1 MTYGRVDAEVYEMID
16 RRNQRLTAE
25 LQRME
30 EKVREVKAL
39 EEIWH
44 RLKFVVLESNPSG
57 YFRIRSMFNNHRLGA
72 VSYPMLKQNVFRI
85 FYDSLAGEVSDDNMI
100 NLLTHIWGY
109 LKKHVVESERDEAL
123 DLIGELSKG
132 NLDVTK
138 RLFDLFAD
146 LHARHGKRNLM
157 DPLLEG
163 IV

>member
-1 MTYGRVDAEVYEMID
+1 MIG

-25 LQRME
+25 LQLME
-30 EKVREVKAL
+30 EKVREVTAL

-44 RLKFVVLESNPSG
+44 RLKFVVLEGNPSG
-57 YFRIRSMFNNHRLGA
+57 YFRIRTMFNNHRLGA

-85 FYDSLAGEVSDDNMI
+85 FYDSLAGEVSGDNMI

-109 LKKHVVESERDEAL
+109 LKKHVAESERDEAL
-123 DLIGELSKG
+123 ALIGELSKG
-132 NLDVTK
+132 NLDVAK
-138 RLFDLFAD
+138 PLFDLFGE

-157 DPLLEG
+157 DPPLEG